1 MFLLYG
7 TQPDRDSFSQLQR
20 RQRSRIGQFRRE
32 WLLVVAA
39 LFLLLASLQIALAA
53 DGDLDLT
60 FGDAGKVVTDFN
72 NSNDWLSRIAVQPD
86 GKIVAIGDTFPSRR
100 GALARYN
107 PDGTLDATFGNGGKV
122 ITVASV
128 RESASGLL
136 LLPDGKIMISG
147 SISVP
152 NDFDTSFVLLR
163 FNSDG
168 SVDPTFGNG
177 GTVMTNINNDYDAA
191 YALALQSDGKIV
203 AAGKRG
209 IQFNP
214 TEQRKGNV
222 ALARYNPDGSLDTT
236 FGNGGKV
243 VNDFGQGL
251 ESYAIDVTIQPD
263 GRIIIA
269 GESAYAFLVAR
280 YNSNGTLDT
289 TFGNGGFREI
299 NFGDLSWDHARD
311 VLLQPDGKII
321 VVGTA
326 EIDTPYNSFAVA
338 RFNPDGSL
346 DQSFGNGGKVVML
359 NEGDLDAGA
368 LQSDGKLI
376 ALGSDATFSANGA
389 LDTTFGGGGT
399 SSLQLL
405 RFNTDGSLDTTFG
418 SGGTVT
424 TTFGGSVA
432 EGRDLAIQVDGKILA
447 GGITSSDPYF
457 NNSDFAL
464 ARYLDNSGPPPTPT
478 PTPPAAT
485 PTPTP
490 PAATPTPTPLA
501 ATPTPTP
508 PTATPNPTPP
518 AATPTP
524 TPEPTTSPGTTPT
537 PTPEPTAAPTV
548 TPAAAPAQPLNIS
561 TRLRVQGGDRAL
573 IGGFILTG
581 SESKRVMIRA
591 LGPSLAENGMT
602 GALSDTTLDLY
613 DSAGRLLAS
622 NDNWK
627 EAPQQAQIEA
637 TGIAPS
643 NALESAIL
651 TTLPG
656 DSSYTAVV
664 RGKNGATGVGLVDVY
679 DLQLGSKAK
688 LANISTRGFV
698 DTGDNVM
705 IGGFIVGGGAAD
717 RTRIVVRAIGPS
729 LGQFG
734 LTNTLQDP
742 TLSLYDSN
750 GNVLATNDNWRDGQ
764 QPEVAAAGLAPT
776 DDREAAIF
784 ASLTPGAYTAIV
796 AGKGSAT
803 GVGLVEA
810 YNIQ

>member
-1 MFLLYG
+1 ML
-7 TQPDRDSFSQLQR
+7 
-20 RQRSRIGQFRRE
+20 
-32 WLLVVAA
+32 
-39 LFLLLASLQIALAA
+39 LFLASWRMAQAA

-60 FGDAGKVVTDFN
+60 FGIDGKVVTDFN
-72 NSNDWLSRIAVQPD
+72 NSTDWLSRIAVQPD

-107 PDGTLDATFGNGGKV
+107 PDGTLDVTFGNGGKV

-128 RESASGLL
+128 RETASGLL

-147 SISVP
+147 TISVP
-152 NDFDTSFVLLR
+152 TDFDTSFLLLR

-168 SVDPTFGNG
+168 SVDSTFGNG

-191 YALALQSDGKIV
+191 YALALQADGKIV

-214 TEQRKGNV
+214 SEQRKGNV

-263 GRIIIA
+263 GKIVIA

-405 RFNTDGSLDTTFG
+405 RFNTDGSLDSTFG

-432 EGRDLAIQVDGKILA
+432 EGKDLAIQADGKILA

-464 ARYLDNSGPPPTPT
+464 ARYLDHSGPPPT

-490 PAATPTPTPLA
+490 PAATPTPTPPA
-501 ATPTPTP
+501 PTPTPTP
-508 PTATPNPTPP
+508 PAP
-518 AATPTP
+518 TPTP
-524 TPEPTTSPGTTPT
+524 TPEPTTSPGATPT
-537 PTPEPTAAPTV
+537 PTPEPTATPSA
-548 TPAAAPAQPLNIS
+548 TPAAPPAQPLNIS
-561 TRLRVQGGDRAL
+561 TRLRVQSGDRAL

-581 SESKRVMIRA
+581 SDSKAVMIRA
-591 LGPSLAENGMT
+591 LGPSLGANGMP

-613 DSAGRLLAS
+613 DASGQLLAS

-627 EAPQQAQIEA
+627 DEHQTQIQA

-643 NALESAIL
+643 DALESAIL

-656 DSSYTAVV
+656 NSSYTAIV
-664 RGKNGATGVGLVDVY
+664 RGKNGATGVGLVEVY
-679 DLQLGSKAK
+679 DLTLGSSSK

-705 IGGFIVGGGAAD
+705 IGGFIVGGTAAEH
-717 RTRIVVRAIGPS
+717 TRIVVRAIGPS
-729 LGQFG
+729 LSSFG
-734 LTNTLQDP
+734 LTNALQDP

-750 GNVLATNDNWRDGQ
+750 GNVMATNDNWRDGH
-764 QPEVAAAGLAPT
+764 QPEVEAAGLAPA
-776 DDREAAIF
+776 DDRESALF

-796 AGKGSAT
+796 AGKNGSV
-803 GVGLVEA
+803 GIGLVEA